1 MIKLYCLTVAV
12 MLSLGC
18 EESRPAVPFASA
30 QKDSPAGQFDYVM
43 LRLKRAVL
51 DFLPSRRAG
60 LHVGKREVSYEL
72 FPPDATRSHYTARV
86 TIESET
92 VYVHNQPFQRVDKE
106 KERQEKLERSKAQRK
121 IEQQSE
127 FDDPLG
133 ESYNDP
139 LAEKFL
145 EQMEEIG
152 AGPRVPLVPEATIDN
167 PQTSDR
173 KTYDL
178 AYLGGRWQLQ
188 TEPET
193 DHERLWFDYALGI
206 DPQDNS
212 H

>member
-1 MIKLYCLTVAV
+1 MVKLYCLTVVV

-18 EESRPAVPFASA
+18 GKSRPAVPFAPIP
-30 QKDSPAGQFDYVM
+30 KNSPAGKFDYAM
-43 LRLKRAVL
+43 QRLKRAVQ

-60 LHVGKREVSYEL
+60 LHIGKREVSYEL

-92 VYVHNQPFQRVDKE
+92 AYIHDQLFQTPDKE
-106 KERQEKLERSKAQRK
+106 KKRQERLERRRVQKSL
-121 IEQQSE
+121 EQQSE
-127 FDDPLG
+127 FDDPL
-133 ESYNDP
+133 
-139 LAEKFL
+139 AEKFM

-167 PQTSDR
+167 PRTSDR
-173 KTYDL
+173 TVYDL
-178 AYLGGRWQLQ
+178 AYLDGRWPLQ

-193 DHERLWFDYALGI
+193 DHERLWFNYALEI
-206 DPQDNS
+206 DPPDSS